1 MNSYNSFI
9 LLQGQILS
17 QNWIPT
23 PQKKKTFQPAGTELC
38 SPHSFVNNREITSSS
53 PYCHNPY
60 PRASVIVLESVS
72 LLSLV
77 DLAPAVGAD
86 NHNHFAARTQSPML
100 IASTLSTRPDLVVQ
114 AAAANPGAIGHKAS
128 FFLMIADTHA
138 HTRAPKV
145 ITQGQIKGL
154 FFRRV
159 DD

>member
-1 MNSYNSFI
+1 M
-9 LLQGQILS
+9 L
-17 QNWIPT
+17 
-23 PQKKKTFQPAGTELC
+23 
-38 SPHSFVNNREITSSS
+38 PHSFVDNREITSSS

-86 NHNHFAARTQSPML
+86 NHNHFAARTQSPIL
-100 IASTLSTRPDLVVQ
+100 IASTLSIRPDSVVQ

-138 HTRAPKV
+138 HARDPKV